1 MPISEVS
8 EILLQA
14 VMSLFPEVM
23 DSCPNFGIQTMPRRA
38 SSTLRSVR
46 RRMTRKSTYI
56 IATCM
61 ITVFYLF
68 FSTRDRLSGNS
79 FTQTLESLQRFFAIS
94 HYLSKSSLLDRRS
107 SDGFAGCIVVKDDN
121 DRLSEWIA
129 YHWLILP
136 LKYLVVAVD
145 PTGKTSPR
153 KILQLFNDTQKYD
166 LGMEILL
173 WDDADYGHWIDEEL
187 DDIHKHRA
195 RQKRFLA
202 ECQKYHK
209 ARNRTWVAIIDPDE
223 FITYNIISDDDR
235 DPERKHDVDVF
246 DLIDGEN
253 FTEPSY
259 RIKMQEARRSMTK
272 ENALGLKTVYQYIN
286 EHREEAP
293 WNSEPCY
300 LMPRTLF
307 SAVESTPDV
316 LYDSGVTQYG
326 FDPNRFS
333 TLKYFKHGEKGS
345 WYDNHF
351 GKVIVDLS
359 RIDEKEI
366 VHTMRNIH
374 SPLDSCYYPF
384 RLYET
389 GLLRVH
395 HYLGSWE
402 QYSSKSDVRRNRE
415 KFNEAAFVN
424 YGTDFQLQSWLK
436 RFVDIVGVENS
447 KDLLKYSGVIE
458 RPQSNLSLME
468 QPDYGY
474 IRVEPPK

>member
-1 MPISEVS
+1 MPLSEFA
-8 EILLQA
+8 EILLQF
-14 VMSLFPEVM
+14 VMSLFPEVV
-23 DSCPNFGIQTMPRRA
+23 DSCPSVNVQTLPKRVI
-38 SSTLRSVR
+38 SSTLRATKRCVK
-46 RRMTRKSTYI
+46 RKNTFFV
-56 IATCM
+56 IAACT
-61 ITVFYLF
+61 ITGFYLS
-68 FSTRDRLSGNS
+68 FSTHNRPLGFNFLHTFKYFQRNFG
-79 FTQTLESLQRFFAIS
+79 TASLPLI
-94 HYLSKSSLLDRRS
+94 DRRT

-121 DRLSEWIA
+121 DRISEWIA

-153 KILQLFNDTQKYD
+153 KILNLFNDTQKYD

-187 DDIHKHRA
+187 DEVHKHRS

-202 ECQKYHK
+202 QCQKYHK
-209 ARNRTWVAIIDPDE
+209 ARNRTWLAVIDPDE

-235 DPERKHDVDVF
+235 DPERKNDVDAF
-246 DLIDGEN
+246 GLIDGVN
-253 FTEPSY
+253 FTATSY
-259 RIKMQEARRSMTK
+259 RINMQEARRAMTK
-272 ENALGLKTVYQYIN
+272 ENALGQKTVFQYIN

-307 SAVESTPDV
+307 SAIESPLDA
-316 LYDSGVTQYG
+316 LHDSGVTQYG

-333 TLKYFKHGEKGS
+333 TLRYFKHGEKGS

-351 GKVIVDLS
+351 GKVIIDLS
-359 RIDEKEI
+359 RIDENEI
-366 VHTMRNIH
+366 VEDMRNIH
-374 SPLDSCYYPF
+374 VPLDSCYYPF

-424 YGTDFQLQSWLK
+424 YGADFQLQSWLK

-447 KDLLKYSGVIE
+447 KNLLKYSGVIE
-458 RPQSNLSLME
+458 KPESNLSLME

-474 IRVEPPK
+474 IRVEPP